1 MMNEV
6 ELDVA
11 GKDGRNDL
19 CRLPTTSLLTACN
32 GVLAAFLGQASEE
45 DPPIIS
51 HLCSTSL
58 TFNKK

>member
-1 MMNEV
+1 M
-6 ELDVA
+6 LDVA
-11 GKDGRNDL
+11 GKDERNDL
-19 CRLPTTSLLTACN
+19 CRLPITSLLTACN
-32 GVLAAFLGQASEE
+32 GVLAPFLGQASEE